1 MLFVLFYVNR
11 ATRERK
17 EELKK
22 MYVANFLHSLD
33 SAHVSYSPII
43 SDVKWPIGT
52 HSYQQHQ
59 VSDQTSNQPSMQP
72 FAFFAASK

>member
-1 MLFVLFYVNR
+1 MHRKLIVRKRLLLSIMLFVLFYVNR

-43 SDVKWPIGT
+43 SDVK
-52 HSYQQHQ
+52 
-59 VSDQTSNQPSMQP
+59 
-72 FAFFAASK
+72 